1 MKAGIKINQSDLAKL
16 NKKLAQLQKFSK
28 QELSNEIG
36 RSAMEIVGRAKQSAA
51 KDTGALRQ
59 SINSEASGKG
69 VAVFA
74 NADYAPY
81 IEFGT
86 GSQVSLADM
95 KELGIPDSYAA
106 QFKGKGIREVN
117 LPARPFFFSSARIGF
132 NNMLKRVDKKL
143 KKLL

>member
-1 MKAGIKINQSDLAKL
+1 MKAGVKINQADLVKL
-16 NKKLAQLQKFSK
+16 NKKLAMLQKFSK

-36 RSAMEIVGRAKQSAA
+36 RGAMEIVGRAKQSAA

-69 VAVFA
+69 VDVFA

-95 KELGIPDSYAA
+95 KELGIPDAYAA

-117 LPARPFFFSSARIGF
+117 LPPRPFFFSSARIGF
-132 NNMLKRVDKKL
+132 NNMLKRIDKKL
-143 KKLL
+143 KKLT

>member
-1 MKAGIKINQSDLAKL
+1 MKADVKINQADLAKL

-36 RSAMEIVGRAKQSAA
+36 RGAMEIVGRAKQSAA

-69 VAVFA
+69 VAVYA
-74 NADYAPY
+74 NANYAPY

-106 QFKGKGIREVN
+106 QFKGKGIKEIN
-117 LPARPFFFSSARIGF
+117 LPARPFFFSSARVGF

>member
-51 KDTGALRQ
+51 KDTGGLRQ
-59 SINSEASGKG
+59 SINAEASGKG
-69 VAVFA
+69 VDVFA

-86 GSQVSLADM
+86 GSQVSLTDM

-117 LPARPFFFSSARIGF
+117 LPARPFFFSSARVGF

>member
-1 MKAGIKINQSDLAKL
+1 MKAGVKINQADLVKL
-16 NKKLAQLQKFSK
+16 NKKLAMLQKFSK

-36 RSAMEIVGRAKQSAA
+36 RGAMEIVGRAKQSAA

-59 SINSEASGKG
+59 SINSESSGKG
-69 VAVFA
+69 VDVFA
-74 NADYAPY
+74 NANYAPY

-95 KELGIPDSYAA
+95 KELGIPDAYAA

-117 LPARPFFFSSARIGF
+117 LPARPFFFSSARVGF
-132 NNMLKRVDKKL
+132 NNMLKRIDKKL